1 MEVINANKI
10 SQLWAVNNTERAIAN
25 YMSSDSFENVKS
37 QIYRNIRNACDR
49 GEPAVVVKLNS
60 ILTYEDISPVL
71 LSVAIRRELTSQ
83 GYKVDFN
90 ANKKK
95 RNDLQVLIIWGYESS
110 EGEDK

>member
-10 SQLWAVNNTERAIAN
+10 SQLWAVNNTERAIAK
-25 YMSSDSFENVKS
+25 YMNSDSFENVKA
-37 QIYRNIRNACDR
+37 QLYRGIRNACDR
-49 GEPAVVVKLNS
+49 GEPAVVVRLNHV
-60 ILTYEDISPVL
+60 LTNEDISPVL
-71 LSVAIRRELTSQ
+71 LSVAIRRELTSE

-90 ANKKK
+90 TNRKK

>member
-1 MEVINANKI
+1 MEVVNANKI
-10 SQLWAVNNTERAIAN
+10 SQTWAVNNTERAIAN

-49 GEPAVVVKLNS
+49 GEPAVVIKLDHVLNN
-60 ILTYEDISPVL
+60 EKISPVL
-71 LSVAIRRELTSQ
+71 LSVAIRRELTSE

-90 ANKKK
+90 PNRKKK
-95 RNDLQVLIIWGYESS
+95 NDLQVLIIWGYESS